1 MALPPAAKGQAGA
14 PERMVSASSATR
26 LVLLLLALW
35 TAYSGLALT
44 FFQGNASIA
53 LGGGIGDDATRRL
66 LGIHILALAPVYALL
81 GWNPRKYGILL
92 WLPYVT
98 QFGIVAVTLFDL
110 TKHLKFEDAGASL
123 VVSLIFLVLLFY
135 LWYAG
140 RRPLAERR
148 LPTGAPTQPSRGP
161 SPGETGS

>member
-1 MALPPAAKGQAGA
+1 MASASATRGQTGA
-14 PERMVSASSATR
+14 PERMISASAATR
-26 LVLLLLALW
+26 VVLLLLALW

-44 FFQGNASIA
+44 FLQGDASIA
-53 LGGGIGDDATRRL
+53 LGGGIQGDAARRL

-123 VVSLIFLVLLFY
+123 VVSVIFLVLLFY

-148 LPTGAPTQPSRGP
+148 LPAATPTAPPS
-161 SPGETGS
+161 